1 MEKGFGGSPSPSPL
15 PFREGIGRGTREG
28 IGREEIGTEKVREG
42 IGGMEIRL
50 PEGKYRGQTLEQA
63 PVSYLARVAQGR
75 VRVAPNLAALMEDE
89 LAERGQRG
97 R

>member
-15 PFREGIGRGTREG
+15 PFREGIGSGT
-28 IGREEIGTEKVREG
+28 REG

-89 LAERGQRG
+89 LAERGQVG